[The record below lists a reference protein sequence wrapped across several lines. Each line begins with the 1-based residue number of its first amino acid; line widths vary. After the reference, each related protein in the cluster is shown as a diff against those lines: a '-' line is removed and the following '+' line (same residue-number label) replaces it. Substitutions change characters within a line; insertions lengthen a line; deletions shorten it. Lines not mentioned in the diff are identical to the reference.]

1 MQLMRVNLTDGGVR
15 KDPIPLQWPRRLLGG
30 YGYATALLVREVPPT
45 ADPLGPDN
53 RLYFGPGALLGTG
66 IPTASKT
73 LVVGKAPLTGTAG
86 RASVGAR
93 AGVELKKA
101 GYALLAIEGCAAKPM
116 LLHISDGT
124 VELLPAED
132 LWGLDTRETA
142 KRLKATY
149 PGHAT
154 FTIGPAG
161 ERLSCIAHIDADG
174 RQAGRGGLGAVMG
187 SKRLKAIA
195 IKGTGEIPVADKE
208 RMRQLNVEWGKFFK
222 AHPSAQED
230 MKYGTGEFYAW
241 MNLQKGTFPTRN
253 WQQGYFQKA
262 FDGLKEGELS
272 GIDPYSWAPRYAP
285 KPIGCPYCN
294 KPCGHEF
301 EVKEGPNKGVALDG
315 LEYETMYSLGG
326 NLDIDDPEIV
336 GKLHM
341 ECDLLGLDA
350 ISAGCVVGFA
360 MEAAE
365 RKLLSHLPAGLDLRF
380 GNGEA
385 ASRLLRMMAYR
396 EGELGKL
403 LADGVKRAQAQLG
416 PAADAFAMHVKGLEL
431 PAYDVRGIKGMALA
445 FAVSNRGGCHLTAG
459 VYGTELT
466 GKWWRFEGV
475 DRFSAKDKGFE
486 VKLHED
492 LMALYDAVGVC
503 KFSRHMF
510 YLEKYPEILK
520 AATGEEFSNADL
532 LAVGERIYNLQRL
545 FNVRAG
551 LTRKDDYLP
560 KRVHDEPIPKGV
572 SAGHRVTREELD
584 EMLDNYYAARGWT
597 SGGVPTKAKLAA
609 LDLDELAA
617 A

>member
-1 MQLMRVNLTDGGVR
+1 MQLLRVNLSSGEVR
-15 KDPIPLQWPRRLLGG
+15 KEPIPADWPRHFLGG
-30 YGYATALLVREVPPT
+30 YGFATTLLAREVPPT
-45 ADPLGPDN
+45 ADPLGKEN
-53 RLYFGPGALLGTG
+53 RLYFGPGALVGTG

-73 LVVGKAPLTGTAG
+73 LLVAKSPLTGTAG
-86 RASVGAR
+86 RASVGAK

-101 GYALLAIEGCAAKPM
+101 GYAVLAVEDQADEPA
-116 LLHISDGT
+116 LLHIADDA
-124 VELLPAED
+124 VELKPAGE

-142 KRLKATY
+142 KRLKAHY

-161 ERLSCIAHIDADG
+161 EHLSRIAHIDADG

-187 SKRLKAIA
+187 SKRLKAIV
-195 IKGTGEIPVADKE
+195 IKGTKEIAVADRE
-208 RMRQLNVEWGKFFK
+208 RMRKLNVEWGKFFK

-241 MNLQKGTFPTRN
+241 MNLQKGTFPSRN
-253 WQQGYFQKA
+253 WQQGYFHRA
-262 FDGLKEGELS
+262 FDGLKEGQLS
-272 GIDPYSWAPRYAP
+272 GIDPYSWAPKYAP
-285 KPIGCPYCN
+285 RPIGCPYCN

-301 EVKEGPNKGVALDG
+301 KVAEGPNAGVELDG

-336 GKLHM
+336 AKLHM

-365 RKLLSHLPAGLDLRF
+365 RKLLSHLPPGLDLRF

-385 ASRLLRMMAYR
+385 ASKLLRMMAYR
-396 EGELGKL
+396 EGELGEL
-403 LADGVKRAQAQLG
+403 LADGVKRAQEKLG
-416 PAADAFAMHVKGLEL
+416 SAADAFAIHVKGLEL

-445 FAVSNRGGCHLTAG
+445 YAVSNRGGCHLTAG

-492 LMALYDAVGVC
+492 LMALYDTLGVC

-510 YLEKYPEILK
+510 YVEKYADILK
-520 AATGEEFSNADL
+520 AATGEELSNNDL
-532 LAVGERIYNLQRL
+532 LTAGERICNLQRL
-545 FNVRAG
+545 FNIRAG
-551 LTRKDDYLP
+551 FTRKDDHLP

-572 SAGHRVTREELD
+572 SAGHRVTREELG

-597 SGGVPTKAKLAA
+597 SEGAPTKATLAS
-609 LDLDELAA
+609 LDLEAYVTS
-617 A
+617 